1 MTYPVSA
8 CVFIRNCFDGAFC
21 LFESMASILP
31 FVSEFIVMDLGS
43 NDGTL
48 ELLLEIEKEND
59 KVKVIGKEWPEI
71 DAGVF
76 ATLAND
82 LIGICQ
88 YDNVL
93 YYQAD
98 EIWHQDLLRRME
110 NEFEQGNYDL
120 SFWRIQYR
128 DNFQS
133 VKWFPHIVHRVGK
146 KDRFNFVGD
155 GMNSDRFMDAKLCS
169 VYDGGYFLK
178 WEAMGQEGV
187 RPFVNDMITDVSLVG
202 GFRDNIIERRALHAP
217 FWHEEPHIENIPAN
231 EWAEKAMQNENWTKL
246 ESPYNL
252 PHILKW
258 HVGRVRYE
266 VRQSLLDTL
275 KADDTRG
282 LLGL

>member
-48 ELLLEIEKEND
+48 ELLLDIEKEND
-59 KVKVIGKEWPEI
+59 KVKIIGKEWPEI

-76 ATLAND
+76 ATLANE
-82 LIGICQ
+82 LIDICQ

-98 EIWHQDLLRRME
+98 EIFHQDLLKRME
-110 NEFEQGNYDL
+110 SEFEQGHFDL

-128 DNFQS
+128 DNFQR
-133 VKWFPHIVHRVGK
+133 VKWFPHFVHRVGK
-146 KDRFNFVGD
+146 KDRFHFVGD

-169 VYDGGYFLK
+169 VYDGGYFLR
-178 WEAMGQEGV
+178 WGDMGQDGIK
-187 RPFVNDMITDVSLVG
+187 PFVNDMITDVSLVG
-202 GFRDNIIERRALHAP
+202 GFRDNIIERRLLHAP
-217 FWHEEPHIENIPAN
+217 FWHEEPHIEGVPGT
-231 EWAEKAMQNENWTKL
+231 EWAEKAIQNEDWTKP

-258 HVGRVRYE
+258 HIGRVRYE
-266 VRQSLLDTL
+266 VRQSLLDAL